1 MLSAV
6 SLDFNGGA
14 GGIAGS
20 GFTSVLP
27 TSSGKGLIAGDVAV
41 SGGKLLVTTTAGDFS
56 GTRNNQDDALDLALD
71 TSRDFTV
78 QTRLSSLPFSKNWQ
92 NGGIFVGI
100 NQDNYVKLVVGFNGA
115 TSLQFGSEIGAVFTS
130 PVLTNFSFAGVTTLD
145 LRLVGTASSKVVVA
159 QYRVNS
165 SSDANWVT
173 LGQVTNT
180 NVFSTSGKAGILTTS
195 LLTTA
200 VVVPFES
207 FGVTSADVVTP
218 PPVPPPPPPPPPP
231 TPPPTTTGTMTLGTT
246 VNASKTGG
254 SQLESEIAIN
264 PTNTNNV
271 VISSVNQNNGD
282 AALLI
287 SRSFDGGKTWAVSSL
302 GAAQDH
308 LSGSTSRVDPH
319 LAFDAFGNLYV
330 TYEVASS
337 SSEIRVIVA
346 RSSDGGASFTAV
358 TAVSGQ
364 GLNIDYP
371 LIATGPDATNL
382 ANQTVW
388 ISYIDTSSKRIRIVG
403 ARSTGL
409 GNLSSFTAPVTVSD
423 TNATYGSLAVG
434 PLGQVVAAWQT
445 RNGQNSSKMR
455 LDVDA
460 DGLGTALTWGTDK
473 EIGSTN
479 VGGFDK
485 IPAQPDRSIDANL
498 NIVFDRST
506 GPTRGRLY
514 LVYADEPINE
524 SNNTDIFLR
533 YSNNLGTNWSTPLKV
548 NDDSGT
554 NSQFLPALAVDQSS
568 GNLAITWRDARNSA
582 GNNTTELWGTVS
594 LDHGATVRPNIKI
607 GAMSNQA
614 GAGVSGDDLDYGDYQ
629 GVAFAKGKFIPVWT
643 DNSNS
648 TGDNANGAGGAFDLY
663 TTVVTVA

>member
-1 MLSAV
+1 M
-6 SLDFNGGA
+6 
-14 GGIAGS
+14 
-20 GFTSVLP
+20 
-27 TSSGKGLIAGDVAV
+27 
-41 SGGKLLVTTTAGDFS
+41 
-56 GTRNNQDDALDLALD
+56 
-71 TSRDFTV
+71 TV
-78 QTRLSSLPFSKNWQ
+78 
-92 NGGIFVGI
+92 
-100 NQDNYVKLVVGFNGA
+100 
-115 TSLQFGSEIGAVFTS
+115 
-130 PVLTNFSFAGVTTLD
+130 
-145 LRLVGTASSKVVVA
+145 
-159 QYRVNS
+159 
-165 SSDANWVT
+165 
-173 LGQVTNT
+173 
-180 NVFSTSGKAGILTTS
+180 
-195 LLTTA
+195 
-200 VVVPFES
+200 
-207 FGVTSADVVTP
+207 
-218 PPVPPPPPPPPPP
+218 
-231 TPPPTTTGTMTLGTT
+231 GTT
-246 VNASKTGG
+246 VNASKLAG

-264 PTNTNNV
+264 PTNANNV
-271 VISSVNQNNGD
+271 VISAVNQNNGD

-302 GAAQDH
+302 GATQDH
-308 LSGSTSRVDPH
+308 LSATTPRVDPH

-346 RSSDGGASFTAV
+346 RSSDGGATFTAV

-423 TNATYGSLAVG
+423 SNATYGSLAVG

-445 RNGQNSSKMR
+445 GNGQNASKMR
-455 LDVDA
+455 MDADA

-473 EIGSTN
+473 QIGSTN

-485 IPAQPDRSIDANL
+485 IPAQPNRSIDANL

-514 LVYADEPINE
+514 LVYADELVDE

-533 YSNNLGTNWSTPLKV
+533 YSDNLGTSWSTPLKV
-548 NDDSGT
+548 NDDTGT
-554 NSQFLPALAVDQSS
+554 NSQFLPALAIDQST
-568 GNLAITWRDARNSA
+568 GNLAITWRDARNSPA
-582 GNNTTELWGTVS
+582 NNTTELWATIS
-594 LDHGATVRPNIKI
+594 LDHGASVRPNIKI

-629 GVAFAKGKFIPVWT
+629 GVAFAKRKFIPVWT

-663 TTVVTVA
+663 TTVVTVG